1 MSARAVRLRVPRP
14 RARLDRGRGGGDKTG
29 TLAEAR
35 DTGMVT
41 KSKAKG
47 GFLEL
52 VKTIV
57 YALLLAGVIRTLFFQ
72 PFWIPS
78 GSMKPTLLIGDFLFV
93 NKMAY
98 GYSRYSCPFSIGPID
113 GRLLARDPKRGDV
126 VVFKHP
132 TNGTDYIKRL
142 IGLPG
147 DQVQVIDGILYINGE
162 VLPQE
167 PAGSF
172 AEVNEP
178 QGPMRSMP
186 RCMNRPVAAGED
198 CLAEVFVET
207 LPGGPS
213 HEILNIESGF
223 GDTTPVF
230 TVPEGEFFFMGDN
243 RDNSMDSR
251 FPRAAGGVG
260 FVPFENLIGRADR
273 VIFSSAGPS
282 MLAFW
287 TWRPDR
293 FFKSI
298 E

>member
-1 MSARAVRLRVPRP
+1 MAT
-14 RARLDRGRGGGDKTG
+14 KT
-29 TLAEAR
+29 
-35 DTGMVT
+35 
-41 KSKAKG
+41 KAKG

-57 YALLLAGVIRTLFFQ
+57 YALLLAGAIRTIFFQ

-93 NKMAY
+93 NKMVY
-98 GYSRYSCPFSIGPID
+98 GYSRYSCPFSMCPID
-113 GRLLARDPKRGDV
+113 GRLLGGDPKRGDV
-126 VVFKHP
+126 VVFRHP

-147 DQVQVIDGILYINGE
+147 DTIQMRDGVLFLNGQE
-162 VLPQE
+162 VAQTPE
-167 PAGSF
+167 GTFS
-172 AEVNEP
+172 EVNEP
-178 QGPMRSMP
+178 QGPMSSPP
-186 RCMNRPVAAGED
+186 RCANRPEPGGE
-198 CLAEVFVET
+198 CLADELSET
-207 LPGGPS
+207 LPDGPT
-213 HEILNIESGF
+213 HAILNLENGF
-223 GDTTPVF
+223 GDDTPVF

-273 VIFSSAGPS
+273 IIFSSGGSS

-293 FFKSI
+293 FLKAVH
-298 E
+298 